1 MPGDDRGNEGMRAP
15 PFQPGNTYGGR
26 PKGARNRLSHK
37 FLQDLIADWE
47 ANGAAAIRIMRHEDP
62 VAYCKLVGSLVP
74 REVEITANT
83 VAELDDAELDRMI
96 SSLRIQ
102 IAQKQELPMLPE
114 PKVIEHVERE

>member
-1 MPGDDRGNEGMRAP
+1 MRAL
-15 PFQPGNTYGGR
+15 PFQPGNAYGVGR

-83 VAELDDAELDRMI
+83 VAELDDTELDRMI
-96 SSLRIQ
+96 SNLRAQ

>member
-1 MPGDDRGNEGMRAP
+1 MRAP
-15 PFQPGNTYGGR
+15 PFQPGNAYGIGR

-37 FLQDLIADWE
+37 FLLDLIADWE

-83 VAELDDAELDRMI
+83 VAELDDTELDRMI
-96 SSLRIQ
+96 SSLRAQ
-102 IAQKQELPMLPE
+102 IAQKQELPMPPE